1 MKHLKI
7 YENFY
12 KSYYKINM
20 IEFYNNFRNIFNEE
34 KNIKDKNKESYSD
47 GIFSFLDDILPN
59 WQNNVLAI
67 TIEKVIK
74 FILQDKEVECFDVN
88 GTEEIGRVK
97 FVRFY
102 PKAFSSKKDH
112 FYFNIRFYGGLA
124 DVDVEC
130 SKTIKIYG
138 EKTKIEKYIEMVSNT
153 KKYNL

>member
-12 KSYYKINM
+12 KPYYKINM
-20 IEFYNNFRNIFNEE
+20 IEFYNNFRNVFHEE

-47 GIFSFLDDILPN
+47 GIFSILDDILPN
-59 WQNNVLAI
+59 WQSNVLAI

-88 GTEEIGRVK
+88 GTEENGRVK
-97 FVRFY
+97 AVRFY
-102 PKAFSSKKDH
+102 PRVFSPKI
-112 FYFNIRFYGGLA
+112 YFKIQFYGGLA
-124 DVDVEC
+124 DVDVDC

-138 EKTKIEKYIEMVSNT
+138 EKTKIEKYIEMVSNS